1 MKNSKI
7 KNLDGQIK
15 KQLNTQVNYKLHF
28 EKTNSKDK
36 IFSQNAI

>member
-15 KQLNTQVNYKLHF
+15 KQLNTQVKLHF

-36 IFSQNAI
+36 IFSQKAI